1 MQPPPNLLLE
11 EEEETET
18 VGEEAEE
25 VLGEEE
31 EVHPKAKASSSQANN
46 NLSHPQTYYH
56 QVVRNIGHHLQL
68 RKPDVSMPAMADL
81 AVITVGSADI
91 PFRDVGTVGRT
102 LKMVKHGPFIQEEV
116 NCCPRQLTLI
126 GTRPIRKHRR
136 PPRSLWQ
143 TFRTSSSLS
152 QTTPTTNNNNNNN
165 KAINSQT
172 SNNTSHKTLLLRMQ
186 P

>member
-1 MQPPPNLLLE
+1 MQPPPNLPLE

-46 NLSHPQTYYH
+46 NLSHPQTYYP

-68 RKPDVSMPAMADL
+68 KKPYVSIPTMADH
-81 AVITVGSADI
+81 AVITAGSAGI
-91 PFRDVGTVGRT
+91 PFRGAGTVGRT
-102 LKMVKHGPFIQEEV
+102 LKMAKHGPSTQEEV
-116 NCCPRQLTLI
+116 NCCQNRLMQIGTKPTRRPRQ
-126 GTRPIRKHRR
+126 

-143 TFRTSSSLS
+143 IFLTSSS
-152 QTTPTTNNNNNNN
+152 P
-165 KAINSQT
+165 
-172 SNNTSHKTLLLRMQ
+172 
-186 P
+186 